1 MGLAPTSIYAD
12 VFLFATSVMY
22 HVLKQNPIRAY
33 GESVIILLQTM
44 TMVALMWRFG
54 VDDDGIIPD
63 KGRVIAQ
70 KRRPAG
76 GGLARRTAIVLGS
89 VAATA
94 LTMRYLPPAMWG
106 LLVVASTPAI
116 LAVQLPQMYKNL
128 RQKHTG
134 ELAPLTVLLALL
146 GSSIRTW
153 TTLAV
158 SFLLYMLEK

>member
-1 MGLAPTSIYAD
+1 
-12 VFLFATSVMY
+12 MY

-33 GESVIILLQTM
+33 GESVIILFQTI

-54 VDDDGIIPD
+54 VDDHG
-63 KGRVIAQ
+63 GSHVEAQ
-70 KRRPAG
+70 KRTPAG
-76 GGLARRTAIVLGS
+76 GGLTRRTAIVLGS

-106 LLVVASTPAI
+106 LLVVTSTPAI
-116 LAVQLPQMYKNL
+116 LAVQLPQMYKNFG
-128 RQKHTG
+128 QKHTG

-158 SFLLYMLEK
+158 SRFC